1 MRRVGWL
8 VLAACLLVA
17 TATGGCSK
25 GSSTQESSSPGRV
38 GGAPAAPSVSGQPLR
53 SDRVLQVVATTSV
66 VADWLRVIGSTNVRT
81 QVIVKAGLDPVSYLA
96 TPLDV
101 AALQRA
107 DLIVAVGH
115 GLEPWLEPAR
125 NEAGARAPVAV
136 LGQGLPPRSTLSGA
150 GDPFLWLDLDN
161 AKQMVAALTAALVAA
176 DPVDEA
182 PFNAARDAYAAEL
195 TRTDEELRRVLA
207 PVAGRGLVTAKET
220 FGWFAARYG
229 LDLVGTVVPSL
240 DGLADIPPQHLA
252 ALRQATQAKRVR
264 AAFAER
270 SVPDASVRSFAEE
283 AGVEPVVGSDA
294 LLGDGLGQAGTATDT
309 FVGALRHNARSLAA
323 HL

>member
-1 MRRVGWL
+1 MRRVGYL
-8 VLAACLLVA
+8 VLVACVLVVAAAL
-17 TATGGCSK
+17 GGCSK
-25 GSSTQESSSPGRV
+25 GSSSSRELPSPRIAAETTV
-38 GGAPAAPSVSGQPLR
+38 GTGTRPLR

-101 AALQRA
+101 AALKRT

-115 GLEPWLEPAR
+115 GLEPWLEPTR
-125 NEAGARAPVAV
+125 RESGTVSPVVV
-136 LGQGLPPRSTLSGA
+136 LGEGLPRRATPSGA

-161 AKQMVAALTAALVAA
+161 AKQMVNALTAALVTA
-176 DPVDEA
+176 DPVDA
-182 PFNAARDAYAAEL
+182 AAFNAARDAYLADL
-195 TRTDEELRRVLA
+195 TRLDDEVRRVLG

-229 LDLVGTVVPSL
+229 LEVVGAVVPSL

-252 ALRQATQAKRVR
+252 SLRQAIEAKQVK
-264 AAFAER
+264 AVFAER
-270 SVPDASVRSFAEE
+270 SVPDASVRSFAQEV
-283 AGVEPVVGSDA
+283 GVKPVVGSDA
-294 LLGDGLGQAGTATDT
+294 LIGDNLGQAGTPTDT
-309 FVGALRHNARSLAA
+309 FVGILRHNARSLAA
-323 HL
+323 NL